1 MLVAVPNATAGTIVQ
16 IYQAADCSSSPEGRT
31 LLQTD
36 TFSPSGTLV
45 ATVPLQSV
53 GTPLVARLTTST
65 NGTPATDHTT
75 AFSPAC
81 SEVLPESAVVTPT
94 VVQQG
99 ASATV
104 TATGFTPGETVSA
117 TVHSNP
123 VDVG

>member
-65 NGTPATDHTT
+65 NGTPATDHTDRVL
-75 AFSPAC
+75 ARVLRGPARVR
-81 SEVLPESAVVTPT
+81 SGHSDG
-94 VVQQG
+94 G
-99 ASATV
+99 AAGRFGDGDSHR
-104 TATGFTPGETVSA
+104 
-117 TVHSNP
+117 VHAR
-123 VDVG
+123 